1 MSYHDDVNLLVIVRK
16 MNMMD
21 EMARRYGT
29 LRVAW
34 VGIIHQVQQFSL
46 SYAEVSAAPDVS
58 PIPLPRFQLLQHFS
72 IM

>member
-29 LRVAW
+29 LRVA
-34 VGIIHQVQQFSL
+34 
-46 SYAEVSAAPDVS
+46 
-58 PIPLPRFQLLQHFS
+58 
-72 IM
+72 